1 MVTMS
6 GVLVLKEFGGS
17 PAEDVK
23 AWVADAQRAVLAAG
37 LDAALIEDGEG
48 AEAKRTAMQRRAAA
62 ALMGKLVGAAG
73 DFGRSMSVSQ
83 SASPQSLFTAL
94 SEAFARVSVVSDAY
108 AELLSYRRLHGI
120 SVNQVFAHTA
130 YLCDRVS
137 ADMPAAQR
145 LHHVIQCL
153 GPLGLDVLAQGM
165 PASWDAA
172 LASARN
178 IEVAQAGR
186 KGVSTTGVPAS
197 GVSAAAVQGVAGV
210 SDDALRTL
218 IRAELAHLLGSR
230 GNGSS
235 AGSGGGGG
243 GGSGARRA
251 GGGRAGG
258 GSARGGGYTWV
269 DGQPVCN
276 LCQQVGHMRRDCPSR
291 PAVPSVAAVAPA
303 AAPPFRQ

>member
-1 MVTMS
+1 
-6 GVLVLKEFGGS
+6 
-17 PAEDVK
+17 
-23 AWVADAQRAVLAAG
+23 
-37 LDAALIEDGEG
+37 
-48 AEAKRTAMQRRAAA
+48 
-62 ALMGKLVGAAG
+62 
-73 DFGRSMSVSQ
+73 
-83 SASPQSLFTAL
+83 
-94 SEAFARVSVVSDAY
+94 
-108 AELLSYRRLHGI
+108 
-120 SVNQVFAHTA
+120 
-130 YLCDRVS
+130 
-137 ADMPAAQR
+137 MPAAQR

-178 IEVAQAGR
+178 IEVAQAGH
-186 KGVSTTGVPAS
+186 KGVSAGVSES

-210 SDDALRTL
+210 SDDVLRTL
-218 IRAELAHLLGSR
+218 IRAELAHVLGSR
-230 GNGSS
+230 GNGGS
-235 AGSGGGGG
+235 AGSGGGA